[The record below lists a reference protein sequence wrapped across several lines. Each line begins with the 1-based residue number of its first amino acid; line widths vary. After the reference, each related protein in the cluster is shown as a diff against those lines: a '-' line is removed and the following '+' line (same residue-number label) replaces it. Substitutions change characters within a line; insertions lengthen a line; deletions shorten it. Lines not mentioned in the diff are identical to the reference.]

1 MSVPRRVAGPRLA
14 TLASWMKCF
23 GNQWCARAL
32 AVLLLAGP
40 GFPQDSD
47 PPTAFRLAG
56 KETLHYTVEWRLITA
71 GKARLEMTP
80 SGNGWANRIHLES
93 VGLVSKLFKVTTD
106 YSAQSDSRF
115 CAESSLLTTH
125 ESSRHRETKVT
136 FDREQKKAHYLER
149 DLAANSVI
157 THEVDIPPCV
167 YDIAGSLLRLRM
179 IALDPGKTAQIPV
192 SDGKKSVMVR
202 VDCQERESIKTAR
215 GRQKVIRYEA
225 FLFNN
230 VLYRRPARVFIWLTD
245 DAKRTPV
252 QIQVKM
258 QIHIGTITLQ
268 LEKEE

>member
-1 MSVPRRVAGPRLA
+1 MNALRRVSSPRLA
-14 TLASWMKCF
+14 TLAFWMKCF
-23 GNQWCARAL
+23 RKQWCARAL

-40 GFPQDSD
+40 GLPQDSD

-71 GKARLEMTP
+71 GKARLEVAP
-80 SGNGWANRIHLES
+80 SGTGWANRIHVES
-93 VGLVSKLFKVTTD
+93 VGLVSKLFKVSTD
-106 YSAQSDSRF
+106 YLAQSDARF
-115 CAESSLLTTH
+115 CAESSLLTAH

-136 FDREQKKAHYLER
+136 FDREGKKAHYLER
-149 DLAANSVI
+149 DLTKNSVI

-167 YDIAGSLLRLRM
+167 YEIAGSLMRLRT

-192 SDGKKSVMVR
+192 SDGKKSVLVR
-202 VDCQERESIKTAR
+202 VDGQERDVVKTAR
-215 GRQKVIRYEA
+215 GKEKTIRYEA